1 MCKSI
6 RIRTN
11 KIEKK
16 GSPKTKEERKRY
28 KEIHVNENKS
38 IKVYK
43 VKRNIKTQKKTSK
56 QNSKKKISKKG
67 IN

>member
-43 VKRNIKTQKKTSK
+43 VKRNIKTQKDK
-56 QNSKKKISKKG
+56 QIK
-67 IN
+67 